1 VLNLAPTFKLGI
13 RIRKEKKRLIHARS
27 KKTERCMSR
36 KMKCKLKNNNSIHNR
51 TIFKRKSFLFI
62 FLSILIIFV
71 LFLFSV
77 PRPLFNTPFSTVVES
92 SDGKLLGARIAADQQ
107 WRFPEV
113 DSVPQKYEKCVLL
126 FEDRY
131 FYFHPGINPVSIGRS
146 LFRNISERKIVSGGS
161 TITMQVCRLARGEKE
176 RTVKNKII
184 EMIWALNLELRFS
197 KKTILKLYASHAP
210 FGGNVVGLDAASWR
224 YFARPAS
231 ELSWAESAT
240 LAVLPNAPA
249 LIYPGKLDKRLK
261 QKRDRLLEKL
271 LENGDI
277 EYLTF
282 LLSVAE
288 PLPDKVN
295 PLPIN
300 AYHLVEKAA
309 QKKSGQRIKSTID
322 GYFQSKVVELVQ
334 QHRKILEANH
344 IYNIS
349 VVVSEIS
356 TREVKAYAGN
366 FFDGQETA
374 HGNSVDV
381 AMSPRS
387 SGSILKPFL
396 YCKMLDDG
404 LITPQMLISDIP
416 TRFGG
421 FTPLN
426 FDQEFNGAVPAEQ
439 ALARSLNIPAVKML
453 QNFGIP
459 PFYSFL
465 KKAGMNTL
473 NRPPE
478 HYGLSLILGGAEVT
492 LWDLAGMYTS
502 MVSILKNYSEKDG
515 FYEVEPFKTLIWN
528 KSDTSSVELSAE
540 GNQPVVRAS
549 SVYLTLQALL
559 QVQRPESEAGWQ
571 EFASARNIA
580 WKTGTSFGFRD
591 GWAVGMNR
599 DYVVSV
605 WVGNADG
612 EGRPGLTGV
621 SAAAPLMFDIFS
633 HLPVSGWFEKPVDE
647 MEEIKLCAES
657 GYRPGA
663 NCDSLRTVWLPQG
676 SKVEVCPWHQKVH
689 LNGNGSYR
697 VNSDC
702 YPVSKM
708 IHKNWF
714 VLPPA
719 MEYYYKPRNPLYAIL
734 PTMMPGCSDEI
745 ESMEFVYPREWN
757 NLFIPTDLD
766 GTPGQLI
773 LDLVHRDRNATVF
786 WHLDEKFL
794 GATSGIHQMAVRPE
808 MGWHILNVT
817 DHLGNSRI
825 RRFFIAGKN

>member
-1 VLNLAPTFKLGI
+1 
-13 RIRKEKKRLIHARS
+13 
-27 KKTERCMSR
+27 MSR
-36 KMKCKLKNNNSIHNR
+36 KLKCELKNNNSIHNR
-51 TIFKRKSFLFI
+51 TIFKRKRFLFFI
-62 FLSILIIFV
+62 SFFIV
-71 LFLFSV
+71 LFLFFFFSV
-77 PRPLFNTPFSTVVES
+77 PRPLFNTPYSTVVES

-131 FYFHPGINPVSIGRS
+131 FRFHPGINPVSVVRS
-146 LFRNISERKIVSGGS
+146 LFQNIKERKIVSGGS
-161 TITMQVCRLARGEKE
+161 TLTMQVCRLARGEKE
-176 RTVKNKII
+176 RSVKNKII

-224 YFARPAS
+224 YFARPAN

-240 LAVLPNAPA
+240 LAVLPNAPS
-249 LIYPGKLDKRLK
+249 LIYPGRLDNRLK
-261 QKRDRLLEKL
+261 QKRDWLLEKL

-277 EYLTF
+277 DSLTF
-282 LLSVAE
+282 QLSVAE

-309 QKKSGQRIKSTID
+309 QKNNGQRIKSTID
-322 GYFQSKVVELVQ
+322 GYFQSKVAELVNR
-334 QHRKILEANH
+334 HRQNLEANH
-344 IYNIS
+344 IYNIA
-349 VVVSEIS
+349 VVVSEVS
-356 TREVKAYAGN
+356 TREVKTYVGN
-366 FFDGQETA
+366 VFDGQETE

-381 AMSPRS
+381 AISPRS

-404 LITPQMLISDIP
+404 LITPQMLIPDIP

-439 ALARSLNIPAVKML
+439 ALARSLNIPSVKML
-453 QNFGIP
+453 QNYGVP

-465 KKAGMNTL
+465 KKSGMNTL
-473 NRPPE
+473 TRPPE

-492 LWDLAGMYTS
+492 LLDLAAMYTS
-502 MVSILKNYSEKDG
+502 LVSILKNYDENDG
-515 FYEVEPFKTLIWN
+515 NYEAVPFKPLVW
-528 KSDTSSVELSAE
+528 KMADSYSDKTSNA
-540 GNQPVVRAS
+540 GIQPVVRAS

-559 QVQRPESEAGWQ
+559 QVQRPESETGWQ

-599 DYVVSV
+599 DFVISV

-621 SAAAPLMFDIFS
+621 SAAAPLLFDIFAL
-633 HLPVSGWFEKPVDE
+633 LPVSDWFNKPVDE
-647 MEEIKLCAES
+647 MEEVKLCAES
-657 GYRPGA
+657 GFRPGA
-663 NCDSLRTVWLPQG
+663 NCDSTKLVWLPRG
-676 SKVEVCPWHQKVH
+676 SKVEVCPWHEKIH
-689 LNGNGSYR
+689 LNENSTFR
-697 VNSDC
+697 VNAGC

-714 VLPPA
+714 VLSPA
-719 MEYYYKPRNPLYAIL
+719 MEYYFKPRNPLYALL
-734 PTMMPGCSDEI
+734 PPMLPGCTDEI
-745 ESMEFVYPREWN
+745 QPLEFVYPREWN
-757 NLFIPTDLD
+757 NLFVPTDLD

-773 LDLVHRDRNATVF
+773 FELVHRERNATIY
-786 WHLDEKFL
+786 WHLDEKFM
-794 GATSGIHQMAVRPE
+794 GTTSGFHQLAVRPE
-808 MGWHILNVT
+808 IGWHVINVT
-817 DHLGNSRI
+817 DQSGNSRT
-825 RRFFIAGKN
+825 RRFFISGKN

>member
-1 VLNLAPTFKLGI
+1 LN
-13 RIRKEKKRLIHARS
+13 
-27 KKTERCMSR
+27 
-36 KMKCKLKNNNSIHNR
+36 KNNSLDQPHFYR
-51 TIFKRKSFLFI
+51 RKRFLFT
-62 FLSILIIFV
+62 V
-71 LFLFSV
+71 LFFIVAFIVFFFSV
-77 PRPLFNTPFSTVVES
+77 PHPLFNTPFSTVVES

-113 DSVPQKYEKCVLL
+113 DSVPQKYEKCLLL

-131 FYFHPGINPVSIGRS
+131 FYFHPGINPVSVVRS
-146 LFRNISERKIVSGGS
+146 LIQNIKERKIVSGGS
-161 TITMQVCRLARGEKE
+161 TITMQVCRLARGERE
-176 RTVKNKII
+176 RSVKNKII

-210 FGGNVVGLDAASWR
+210 FGGNVVGLDAAAWR

-240 LAVLPNAPA
+240 LAVLPNAPS
-249 LIYPGKLDKRLK
+249 LIYPGKLDNRLK
-261 QKRDRLLEKL
+261 QKRDRLLAKLIEEKII
-271 LENGDI
+271 DS
-277 EYLTF
+277 LTF
-282 LLSVAE
+282 RLSVAE

-295 PLPIN
+295 PLPIG
-300 AYHLVEKAA
+300 AYHLVEKAV
-309 QKKSGQRIKSTID
+309 QKNSGQRIKSTID
-322 GYFQSKVVELVQ
+322 GYLQAKVNELAL

-344 IYNIS
+344 IYNIA
-349 VVVSEIS
+349 VVVSEVS
-356 TREVKAYAGN
+356 TREAKAYIGN
-366 FFDGQETA
+366 VFDGLETT

-381 AMSPRS
+381 AMAPRS

-404 LITPQMLISDIP
+404 LITPQMLIPDIP

-453 QNFGIP
+453 QNYGVP

-473 NRPPE
+473 SRPPE

-502 MVSILKNYSEKDG
+502 MVSILKNYNENDG
-515 FYEVEPFKTLIWN
+515 YYETEPFKPLILKAEEIQTDK
-528 KSDTSSVELSAE
+528 KSTER
-540 GNQPVVRAS
+540 NQPVVQAS
-549 SVYLTLQALL
+549 SVFLTLQALL
-559 QVQRPESEAGWQ
+559 QVKRPESEAGWQ

-599 DYVVSV
+599 DFVVSV

-612 EGRPGLTGV
+612 GGRPGLTGV
-621 SAAAPLMFDIFS
+621 TAAAPLLFDVFAL
-633 HLPVSGWFEKPVDE
+633 LPVSNWFNRPIDE

-657 GYRPGA
+657 GYRPCA
-663 NCDSLRTVWLPQG
+663 NCDSTQTVWLPLG
-676 SKVEVCPWHQKVH
+676 SKVEVCPWHERIH
-689 LNGNGSYR
+689 LNENNTYR
-697 VNSDC
+697 VNADC
-702 YPVSKM
+702 YPVLKM

-714 VLPPA
+714 VLSPA
-719 MEYYYKPRNPLYAIL
+719 MEYYYKPRNPLYALL
-734 PTMMPGCSDEI
+734 PPMIPGCSDEI
-745 ESMEFVYPREWN
+745 QTMEFVYPREWN

-773 LDLVHRDRNATVF
+773 FDLVHRDRNATVY
-786 WHLDEKFL
+786 WHLDNKFL
-794 GATSGIHQMAVRPE
+794 GNTSGIHQMAVRPE
-808 MGWHILNVT
+808 TGWHVLNVT
-817 DHLGNSRI
+817 DQSGNSRI

>member
-1 VLNLAPTFKLGI
+1 MKRKLN
-13 RIRKEKKRLIHARS
+13 
-27 KKTERCMSR
+27 
-36 KMKCKLKNNNSIHNR
+36 KNNSLYNR
-51 TIFKRKSFLFI
+51 TIFRRKGFLF
-62 FLSILIIFV
+62 LILFI
-71 LFLFSV
+71 LFAFIVFFFSV

-92 SDGKLLGARIAADQQ
+92 SDGKLLGARIATDQQ

-113 DSVPQKYEKCVLL
+113 DSVPKKYKKCVLL

-131 FYFHPGINPVSIGRS
+131 FWFHPGINPVSVVRS
-146 LFRNISERKIVSGGS
+146 LIQNIRERRIVSGGS
-161 TITMQVCRLARGEKE
+161 TLTMQVCRLARGEKK
-176 RTVKNKII
+176 RSVKNKII

-197 KKTILKLYASHAP
+197 KKTIFKLYASHAP

-224 YFARPAS
+224 YFARPAA

-240 LAVLPNAPA
+240 LAVLPNAPS
-249 LIYPGKLDKRLK
+249 LIYPGKMDKRLK

-277 EYLTF
+277 DNLTF
-282 LLSVAE
+282 QLSVAE

-300 AYHLVEKAA
+300 AYHLIEKAA
-309 QKKSGQRIKSTID
+309 QKNSGQRIKSTID
-322 GYFQSKVVELVQ
+322 GYLQSKVVELVNR
-334 QHRKILEANH
+334 HRQYLEANH
-344 IYNIS
+344 IYNIA
-349 VVVSEIS
+349 VVVSEVS
-356 TREVKAYAGN
+356 TRRVNAYVGN
-366 FFDGQETA
+366 VYDGQETE
-374 HGNSVDV
+374 HGNSVNV
-381 AMSPRS
+381 IMSPRS

-404 LITPQMLISDIP
+404 LITPQMLIPDIP

-426 FDQEFNGAVPAEQ
+426 FNQEFNGAVPAEQ

-453 QNFGIP
+453 QDYGVP

-465 KKAGMNTL
+465 KRSGMSTL
-473 NRPPE
+473 TRPPE

-502 MVSILKNYSEKDG
+502 LISILKNYDEKDG
-515 FYEVEPFKTLIWN
+515 FYESQPFKPLVW
-528 KSDTSSVELSAE
+528 KMEDLYAEKTSGQAI
-540 GNQPVVRAS
+540 QPVVRAS

-559 QVQRPESEAGWQ
+559 QVQRPESESGWQ

-591 GWAVGMNR
+591 GWAVGMTR
-599 DYVVSV
+599 DFVVSV

-612 EGRPGLTGV
+612 EGRQGLTGV
-621 SAAAPLMFDIFS
+621 SAAAPLLFDIFA
-633 HLPVSGWFEKPVDE
+633 LFPVSGWFNIPVDE
-647 MEEIKLCAES
+647 MEEVKLCAES
-657 GYRPGA
+657 GFRPGV
-663 NCDSLRTVWLPQG
+663 NCDSIRTVWLPRG
-676 SKVEVCPWHQKVH
+676 SKVDVCPWHEKIH
-689 LNGNGSYR
+689 LNEKGTYR
-697 VNSDC
+697 VNADC

-714 VLPPA
+714 VLSPA
-719 MEYYYKPRNPLYAIL
+719 MEYYYKPRNPLYSLL
-734 PTMMPGCSDEI
+734 PPMLQGCTDEI
-745 ESMEFVYPREWN
+745 QHMEFVYPREWN

-773 LDLVHRDRNATVF
+773 FELVHRERKAIIY
-786 WHLDEKFL
+786 WHLDEKFM
-794 GATSGIHQMAVRPE
+794 GTTSGIHQLAVRPE
-808 MGWHILNVT
+808 KGWHVLNVT
-817 DHLGNSRI
+817 DQSGNSRT

>member
-1 VLNLAPTFKLGI
+1 MTNNNT
-13 RIRKEKKRLIHARS
+13 
-27 KKTERCMSR
+27 SR
-36 KMKCKLKNNNSIHNR
+36 K
-51 TIFKRKSFLFI
+51 TVFFKRKHFLFLVIFI
-62 FLSILIIFV
+62 FLFLV
-71 LFLFSV
+71 LFWFSV
-77 PRPLFNTPFSTVVES
+77 PLPLFNSPFSTVVES

-113 DSVPQKYEKCVLL
+113 DSVPKKYEKCVLL

-131 FYFHPGINPVSIGRS
+131 FWFHPGINPVSMSRS
-146 LFRNISERKIVSGGS
+146 LFQNIRERRIVSGGS
-161 TITMQVCRLARGEKE
+161 TLTMQICRLARGEKE
-176 RTVKNKII
+176 RSVKNKII
-184 EMIWALNLELRFS
+184 EMIWALNFELRFS

-224 YFARPAS
+224 YFARPAN
-231 ELSWAESAT
+231 ELSWAEAAT
-240 LAVLPNAPA
+240 LAVLPNAPS
-249 LIYPGKLDKRLK
+249 LIYPGKLDQRLK

-271 LENGDI
+271 LKNEDI
-277 EYLTF
+277 DSLTF
-282 LLSVAE
+282 QLSVTE

-309 QKKSGQRIKSTID
+309 QKNSGQRIKSTID
-322 GYFQSKVVELVQ
+322 GYFQSKVVELVNR
-334 QHRKILEANH
+334 HRQNLEANH

-349 VVVSEIS
+349 VIVSEVS
-356 TREVKAYAGN
+356 TREVKAYVGN
-366 FFDGQETA
+366 FFDGQETD

-404 LITPQMLISDIP
+404 LITPQMLIPDIP

-453 QNFGIP
+453 QDYGVP
-459 PFYSFL
+459 PFYTFL
-465 KKAGMNTL
+465 KTSGMNTL
-473 NRPPE
+473 TRPPE

-515 FYEVEPFKTLIWN
+515 FYEVDPFKPLFW
-528 KSDTSSVELSAE
+528 KKEESYAEKTSGQAI
-540 GNQPVVRAS
+540 QPVVRAS
-549 SVYLTLQALL
+549 SVYLTLNALL
-559 QVQRPESEAGWQ
+559 QVQRPESESGWQ

-599 DYVVSV
+599 DFVVSV

-621 SAAAPLMFDIFS
+621 SAAAPLLFDIFAL
-633 HLPVSGWFEKPVDE
+633 LPVSDWFNKPVDE
-647 MEEIKLCAES
+647 MEEMKLCAES
-657 GYRPGA
+657 GFRPGD
-663 NCDSLRTVWLPQG
+663 NCDSTQTVWLPRG
-676 SKVEVCPWHQKVH
+676 SKVEVCPWHEKIH
-689 LNGNGSYR
+689 LNENSTFR
-697 VNSDC
+697 VNANC
-702 YPVSKM
+702 YHVSKM

-714 VLPPA
+714 VLSPA
-719 MEYYYKPRNPLYAIL
+719 MEFYFKPRNPLYSLL
-734 PTMMPGCSDEI
+734 PPMLSGCTDEI
-745 ESMEFVYPREWN
+745 PAIEFVYPHEWN
-757 NLFIPTDLD
+757 NLFVPTDLD

-773 LDLVHRDRNATVF
+773 FELVHRERKATIY
-786 WHLDEKFL
+786 WHLDEKFM
-794 GATSGIHQMAVRPE
+794 GTTSGIHQLAVRPE
-808 MGWHILNVT
+808 KGWHVLNVT
-817 DHLGNSRI
+817 DQSGNSRI
-825 RRFFIAGKN
+825 RRFFIADKN

>member
-1 VLNLAPTFKLGI
+1 
-13 RIRKEKKRLIHARS
+13 
-27 KKTERCMSR
+27 
-36 KMKCKLKNNNSIHNR
+36 
-51 TIFKRKSFLFI
+51 
-62 FLSILIIFV
+62 
-71 LFLFSV
+71 
-77 PRPLFNTPFSTVVES
+77 VES

-113 DSVPQKYEKCVLL
+113 DSVPKKYEKCVLL

-131 FYFHPGINPVSIGRS
+131 FWFHPGINPVSIGRS
-146 LFRNISERKIVSGGS
+146 LFQNIKERKIVSGGS
-161 TITMQVCRLARGEKE
+161 TLTMQVCRLARGEKE
-176 RTVKNKII
+176 RSVKNKII

-224 YFARPAS
+224 YFARPAD

-240 LAVLPNAPA
+240 LAVLPNAPS

-271 LENGDI
+271 LKNEDVDS
-277 EYLTF
+277 LTF
-282 LLSVAE
+282 QLSVAE

-300 AYHLVEKAA
+300 AYHMVEKAA
-309 QKKSGQRIKSTID
+309 QKNCGQRIKSTID
-322 GYFQSKVVELVQ
+322 GYFQSKVVELVNR
-334 QHRKILEANH
+334 HRQNLEANH

-349 VVVSEIS
+349 VVVSEVS
-356 TREVKAYAGN
+356 TRELKAYVGN
-366 FFDGQETA
+366 VYDGLETE

-381 AMSPRS
+381 IMSPRS

-404 LITPQMLISDIP
+404 LITPQMLIPDIP

-453 QNFGIP
+453 QDYGVP

-465 KKAGMNTL
+465 KNSGMNTL
-473 NRPPE
+473 TRPPE

-502 MVSILKNYSEKDG
+502 MVSILKNYNEKDG
-515 FYEVEPFKTLIWN
+515 LYEAEPFKPLVW
-528 KSDTSSVELSAE
+528 KKEDSYAEKTSGQAI
-540 GNQPVVRAS
+540 QPVVRAS

-559 QVQRPESEAGWQ
+559 QVQRPESESGWQ

-599 DYVVSV
+599 DFVVSV

-612 EGRPGLTGV
+612 EGRQGLTGV
-621 SAAAPLMFDIFS
+621 SAAAPLLFDIFAL
-633 HLPVSGWFEKPVDE
+633 LPVSDWFNKPIDE
-647 MEEIKLCAES
+647 MEEVKLCAES
-657 GYRPGA
+657 GFRPGA
-663 NCDSLRTVWLPQG
+663 NCDSTQTVWLPRG
-676 SKVEVCPWHQKVH
+676 SKVEVCPWHEKIH
-689 LNGNGSYR
+689 LNENGTFR
-697 VNSDC
+697 VNADC

-714 VLPPA
+714 VLSPA
-719 MEYYYKPRNPLYAIL
+719 MEFYYKPRNPLYAML
-734 PTMMPGCSDEI
+734 PPMMPGCTDEI
-745 ESMEFVYPREWN
+745 QPLEFVYPREWN
-757 NLFIPTDLD
+757 NLFVPTDLD

-773 LDLVHRDRNATVF
+773 FELVHRERKATIY
-786 WHLDEKFL
+786 WHLDEKFM
-794 GATSGIHQMAVRPE
+794 GTTSGIHQLAVRPE
-808 MGWHILNVT
+808 KGWHLLNVT
-817 DHLGNSRI
+817 DQSGNSRT